1 MFDLDGVLLS
11 PERRP
16 TSLGEQVGS
25 RGIVVVGV
33 GKGGERGFQMA
44 YRFNCV
50 GKELVKAGVNLVM
63 IYPKVSSRHVL
74 DPLSVA
80 SSRFQG
86 SPVLLLDGDGL
97 FFRQPPHPRSL
108 SFTHMDRG
116 LRLIAAAN
124 IDLQDTAWA
133 DSLQTFLSSTLE
145 SGGYPAIQIDYHRS
159 PRSDSQCAP

>member
-11 PERRP
+11 PDRQP
-16 TSLGEQVGS
+16 TSLGAQVGS

-44 YRFNCV
+44 YRFNCI
-50 GKELVKAGVNLVM
+50 GKQLVKAGVNLVL
-63 IYPKVSSRHVL
+63 IYPKASSRHVL

-80 SSRFQG
+80 SSRLQG
-86 SPVLLLDGDGL
+86 SPVLLLDGDGH
-97 FFRQPPHPRSL
+97 FFRRPHHARSL

-124 IDLQDTAWA
+124 IDLQDNAWA
-133 DSLQTFLSSTLE
+133 DLLQTFLSGPLE
-145 SGGYPAIQIDYHRS
+145 SDRYPGIQIDCHRS
-159 PRSDSQCAP
+159 TRSDSQCPP